1 MEPPM
6 SSNLLKRWHS
16 AHLLRPL
23 GIYLTE
29 IQKHSNMKLFITM
42 EWSDE
47 VGIPHMEV
55 LKLLDTIREGFVDK
69 QYGESIKSFTII
81 LICRSRKLSQ
91 RKRFIKADLWMTYD
105 IIADFEEVKNAD
117 VMIKRT
123 LITDRMIKVTEEV
136 MSKYKFDDFD
146 KDAFLK
152 DWKEIVGSAKW

>member
-1 MEPPM
+1 
-6 SSNLLKRWHS
+6 
-16 AHLLRPL
+16 
-23 GIYLTE
+23 
-29 IQKHSNMKLFITM
+29 
-42 EWSDE
+42 
-47 VGIPHMEV
+47 
-55 LKLLDTIREGFVDK
+55 
-69 QYGESIKSFTII
+69 
-81 LICRSRKLSQ
+81 
-91 RKRFIKADLWMTYD
+91 MTYD